1 MAEKGFATATDIQK
15 ATIHVDGNA
24 PIKQVVGTDPELQ
37 DKLADRIEHVE
48 EVLQDAAAASKREV
62 EMGFLEALKLY
73 PRASFFSIL
82 FSTAIIMEGFDLT
95 LIGSFYGLPAFQK
108 RFGEEIAPGRYV
120 ITADWQT
127 GLSNAVQVGQ
137 IAGLMI
143 NGWACDRY
151 GYKKTIGASLVVIC
165 AFIFITFFANSLP
178 MLLVGEFLCG
188 LPWGVFQTLTTA
200 YAAEIA
206 PAALRPFLT
215 TYVNLCWVMGQ
226 FVASGVL
233 KGVSTLDVNNQWAY
247 RLPFALQW
255 VWPIPILIGVFFATE
270 SPYFLVRQGR
280 LEEAKA
286 ALITLGS
293 EKPGAI
299 PADERVAQ
307 IQHTNEMEKAMSA
320 GTSYLDC
327 LRGTNLRR
335 TEIAAVAWMIQTA
348 CGSGLIGQSTVF
360 YQEAGLS
367 ASDSFSFNLGKSADP
382 FSRFSS
388 LFFPFPALFLPSSSF
403 LPPLFPSK
411 GAIGT
416 ISSWASMRRYG
427 RRSLYLWGLEGMFV
441 VLLGVGVTGFFKNT
455 SASWASGSLLI
466 VYSFLYQFTV
476 GPVCYCLVAEIGS
489 TRLRAKTIV
498 LARNAYNIIGIINN
512 VLVPRMLSPIEWNWG
527 PKTAFFF
534 AGANILCIVWCYFR
548 LPETKGRTY
557 GELSVLFDD
566 RVPARKFR
574 TTAVDLFGKGG
585 EPLEKG
591 DSFEPSPAGL
601 H

>member
-1 MAEKGFATATDIQK
+1 MAEKGLATINDVQK
-15 ATIHVDGNA
+15 ATIHTDGGN
-24 PIKQVVGTDPELQ
+24 PVKQVVGTDAEIQ
-37 DKLADRIEHVE
+37 DKLAERIDHVE
-48 EVLQDAAAASKREV
+48 DVLDGAAVATKREI
-62 EMGFLEALKLY
+62 EMSFFEALKLY

-108 RFGEEIAPGRYV
+108 RFGEEIAPNKYV

-137 IAGLMI
+137 ILGLMI

-151 GYKKTIGASLVVIC
+151 GYKKTIGASLVIIIG
-165 AFIFITFFANSLP
+165 FIFITFFAHSLP
-178 MLLVGEFLCG
+178 MLLAGELLCG

-226 FVASGVL
+226 FISSGVL
-233 KGVSTLDVNNQWAY
+233 KGVSTMDVNNEWAY
-247 RLPFALQW
+247 RLPFGLQW

-270 SPYFLVRQGR
+270 SPYYLVRQGR

-286 ALITLGS
+286 ALITLGAN
-293 EKPGAI
+293 KPGAI

-327 LRGTNLRR
+327 FRGTNLRR

-367 ASDSFSFNLGKSADP
+367 ASDSFSFNLGMY
-382 FSRFSS
+382 
-388 LFFPFPALFLPSSSF
+388 AL
-403 LPPLFPSK
+403 

-416 ISSWASMRRYG
+416 ISSWFTMQKFG
-427 RRSLYLWGLEGMFV
+427 RRQLYLWGLEAMFV
-441 VLLGVGVTGFFKNT
+441 VLIGVGVTGCVGKST

-489 TRLRAKTIV
+489 TRLRAKTVV

-534 AGANILCIVWCYFR
+534 CGANVLCIAWCYFR

-557 GELSVLFDD
+557 AELSVLFDD
-566 RVPARKFR
+566 RVPARKFA
-574 TTAVDLFGKGG
+574 TTAVDLYGKGG

>member
-15 ATIHVDGNA
+15 STIHVPDGNVV
-24 PIKQVVGTDPELQ
+24 KQVVGTDAEIQ
-37 DKLADRIEHVE
+37 DKLAERIDHVE
-48 EVLQDAAAASKREV
+48 DVLEGAAVAQKREL
-62 EMGFLEALKLY
+62 EMGFFEALKLY

-82 FSTAIIMEGFDLT
+82 FSTAIVMEGFDLT
-95 LIGSFYGLPAFQK
+95 LINSFYGLPAFARK
-108 RFGEEIAPGRYV
+108 FGEEISPGKYV

-137 IAGLMI
+137 ILGLML
-143 NGWACDRY
+143 NGWACDRF
-151 GYKKTIGASLVVIC
+151 GYKKTIGASLFIIIG
-165 AFIFITFFANSLP
+165 FIFITFFATSLP
-178 MLLVGEFLCG
+178 MLLVGETLCG

-226 FVASGVL
+226 FISSGVL
-233 KGVSTLDVNNQWAY
+233 KGVSTLDVNDQWAY
-247 RLPFALQW
+247 RIPFALQW

-286 ALITLGS
+286 ALIELGS

-299 PADERVAQ
+299 PAEERVAQ

-327 LRGTNLRR
+327 FRGTNLRR
-335 TEIAAVAWMIQTA
+335 TEIAAMVWMIQTI

-367 ASDSFSFNLGKSADP
+367 VADSFSFNLGMY
-382 FSRFSS
+382 
-388 LFFPFPALFLPSSSF
+388 AL
-403 LPPLFPSK
+403 
-411 GAIGT
+411 GAVGT
-416 ISSWASMRRYG
+416 ISSWWTMQRFG
-427 RRSLYLWGLEGMFV
+427 RRSLYLWGLEAMLV
-441 VLLGVGVTGFFKNT
+441 VLIGVGVTGFFKST

-489 TRLRAKTIV
+489 TRLRAKTVV

-534 AGANILCIVWCYFR
+534 VGANVFCIAWCFWR
-548 LPETKGRTY
+548 LPETKDRTY
-557 GELSVLFDD
+557 AELSVLFDD
-566 RVPARKFR
+566 RVPARKFA
-574 TTAVDLFGKGG
+574 TTAVDLYGKGG

>member
-1 MAEKGFATATDIQK
+1 MAEKGISTVTSTQK
-15 ATIHVDGNA
+15 ATITVDGGHVS
-24 PIKQVVGTDPELQ
+24 QVVGTDAEIQ
-37 DKLADRIEHVE
+37 DKLAERIDHVE
-48 EVLQDAAAASKREV
+48 DVLESAAHAQKREL
-62 EMGFLEALKLY
+62 EMSFIQAIKLY

-82 FSTAIIMEGFDLT
+82 FSAAIIMEGFDLT
-95 LIGSFYGLPAFQK
+95 LINSFYGLPAFQK
-108 RFGEEIAPGRYV
+108 RFGVEIAPGKYV

-137 IAGLMI
+137 ILGLMI

-151 GYKKTIGASLVVIC
+151 GYKKTIGFSLITIC
-165 AFIFITFFANSLP
+165 AFIFITFFATSLP
-178 MLLVGEFLCG
+178 MLLVGETLCG
-188 LPWGVFQTLTTA
+188 LPWGVFQTLTCA

-215 TYVNLCWVMGQ
+215 TFVNLCWVMGQ
-226 FVASGVL
+226 FFSSAVL
-233 KGVSTLDVNNQWAY
+233 KGVSGMDVNDQWAY
-247 RLPFALQW
+247 RIPFALQW
-255 VWPIPILIGVFFATE
+255 FWPLPILVGVFFATE

-280 LEEAKA
+280 IEEAKA
-286 ALITLGS
+286 ALRELGS

-299 PADERVAQ
+299 NAEDRVAQ

-327 LRGTNLRR
+327 FRGTNLRR

-367 ASDSFSFNLGKSADP
+367 SNDSFSFNLGMY
-382 FSRFSS
+382 
-388 LFFPFPALFLPSSSF
+388 AL
-403 LPPLFPSK
+403 
-411 GAIGT
+411 GAVGT
-416 ISSWASMRRYG
+416 ISSWFTMQKYG
-427 RRSLYLWGLEGMFV
+427 RRSLYLWGLEAMFV

-455 SASWASGSLLI
+455 SSSWASGSLLI

-489 TRLRAKTIV
+489 TRLRAKTVV

-527 PKTAFFF
+527 AKSAFFF
-534 AGANILCIVWCYFR
+534 AGACLLCIAWCFFR

-557 GELSVLFDD
+557 AELSVLFDD
-566 RVPARKFR
+566 RVPARKFS
-574 TTAVDLFGKGG
+574 TTAVDLYGKGG

-591 DSFEPSPAGL
+591 DSFEPAPAGL